1 MATNINYLRRGRL
14 AVSGYFVYSYA
25 SDIYDDPSAGNIAK
39 ETGVLAIQLGSI
51 WYGELIAMRALGW
64 TATRLLTAPIT
75 WYVAGVVAAGG
86 AISYAIFGKKGLD
99 DYADFM
105 DDVVTLDFDDLG
117 DKLLFTVET
126 LGSEAKSAASEFI
139 DDALFVTRHFL
150 RETQS
155 YQEEII
161 QEKVDRHLKF
171 WNPNPSLP
179 V

>member
-1 MATNINYLRRGRL
+1 
-14 AVSGYFVYSYA
+14 
-25 SDIYDDPSAGNIAK
+25 
-39 ETGVLAIQLGSI
+39 
-51 WYGELIAMRALGW
+51 
-64 TATRLLTAPIT
+64 
-75 WYVAGVVAAGG
+75 
-86 AISYAIFGKKGLD
+86 
-99 DYADFM
+99 M